1 MLTSTIHSLE
11 QLQTVD
17 GFNLKGLGGNLTEI
31 ADAGIELKKKHDLG
45 EKYFRRSIQKPYLS
59 HLIKNLK

>member
-17 GFNLKGLGGNLTEI
+17 GFNLKGLDSYLAEI
-31 ADAGIELKKKHDLG
+31 VNAGIELKKQHNLG
-45 EKYFRRSIQKPYLS
+45 EEYFRGYIEKEVYGAR
-59 HLIKNLK
+59 